1 MNRTWLVLLLALLLC
16 GCRNQQAPMESFGES
31 VPAIAVTE
39 PTEPVGFYA
48 PESLAEITTDGA
60 VKAFPLGL
68 KDVVGFRF
76 LGEDILLFSGYNTTT
91 LTLLSGETKYI
102 KAQRTLPCIV
112 LPDDPAV
119 VVDARGMVYPDHG
132 SHVLVTLN
140 DALEEI
146 GRIAFPDNCSTPV
159 LSADRHSLY
168 YCTGN
173 ALRVLDLETGLD
185 MLLRETVFPVQKLT
199 ALHCND
205 SIIQCVATYDEETRH
220 RLFFSTDTGALLYEN
235 TADISLWTYEDFY
248 VARHMDGDYPE
259 WLVGSRDSEPQ
270 VLVLEQEP
278 TGMIPIPDLQGM
290 LTYCSRDDNT
300 VFLECYQ
307 LEAGSKI
314 AQVTVP
320 GIADPVSPQWQ
331 ASRNALWFLSM
342 DDSTDENV
350 LYVWFPEAS
359 AVPEEDSCLQPRW
372 TRTNPDLEGLAQCSL
387 LARQISEK
395 HGVTVLIWADA
406 VAFQPWDYTL
416 IPEYQA
422 PLLRRRLEELD
433 SILSHYPEG
442 FLKKAA
448 SGTGF
453 GPLSIC
459 LVRSIE
465 GNADTPALDSAM
477 GLQFWDAEA
486 HAYLAIT
493 LGADMAQHLNHELFH
508 IIDSRVLSTCN
519 TYDDW
524 NKLNPKGFSYDT
536 QYTASYSEERNSYLA
551 PENRY
556 FIDLYSMTYPKEDRA
571 RIMEYA
577 MLDGQEYLFQ
587 SAPMQAKLR
596 KLCLGIRKTFDLEK
610 EPVVYRWEQYLTT
623 PLVSIP

>member
-1 MNRTWLVLLLALLLC
+1 
-16 GCRNQQAPMESFGES
+16 
-31 VPAIAVTE
+31 
-39 PTEPVGFYA
+39 
-48 PESLAEITTDGA
+48 
-60 VKAFPLGL
+60 
-68 KDVVGFRF
+68 
-76 LGEDILLFSGYNTTT
+76 
-91 LTLLSGETKYI
+91 
-102 KAQRTLPCIV
+102 
-112 LPDDPAV
+112 
-119 VVDARGMVYPDHG
+119 
-132 SHVLVTLN
+132 
-140 DALEEI
+140 
-146 GRIAFPDNCSTPV
+146 
-159 LSADRHSLY
+159 
-168 YCTGN
+168 
-173 ALRVLDLETGLD
+173 
-185 MLLRETVFPVQKLT
+185 
-199 ALHCND
+199 
-205 SIIQCVATYDEETRH
+205 
-220 RLFFSTDTGALLYEN
+220 
-235 TADISLWTYEDFY
+235 
-248 VARHMDGDYPE
+248 
-259 WLVGSRDSEPQ
+259 
-270 VLVLEQEP
+270 
-278 TGMIPIPDLQGM
+278 
-290 LTYCSRDDNT
+290 
-300 VFLECYQ
+300 
-307 LEAGSKI
+307 
-314 AQVTVP
+314 
-320 GIADPVSPQWQ
+320 
-331 ASRNALWFLSM
+331 M
-342 DDSTDENV
+342 DDSTGTNV
-350 LYVWFPEAS
+350 LYAWFPEAS
-359 AVPEEDSCLQPRW
+359 AVSEEASCLQPRW

-387 LARQISEK
+387 RARQIATK
-395 HGVTVLIWADA
+395 HGVHILIWADA

-416 IPEYQA
+416 IPEYQV

-433 SILSHYPEG
+433 SILSYYPEG

-477 GLQFWDAEA
+477 GLQFWDTEA

-536 QYTASYSEERNSYLA
+536 QYTASDSEERNSYLA

-596 KLCLGIRKTFDLEK
+596 KLCLGIRKAFDLEK
-610 EPVVYRWEQYLTT
+610 EPVAYRWEQYLTT